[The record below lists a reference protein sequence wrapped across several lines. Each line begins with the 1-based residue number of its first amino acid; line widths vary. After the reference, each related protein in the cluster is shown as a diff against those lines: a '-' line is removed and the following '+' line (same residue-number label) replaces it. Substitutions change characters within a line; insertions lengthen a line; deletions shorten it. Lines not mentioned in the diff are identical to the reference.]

1 MNIGKDDLVVYGKN
15 GICLV
20 EDIKDMQFGGDK
32 GTYYVLRPKLSPSST
47 VYVPLS
53 KPNLVSKM
61 RSVMT
66 VKELDGII
74 ELAKNNQLEWIEDK
88 AERQSKFNSIILNG
102 NSAELLLL
110 AQAIHIKKAEK
121 EAQGRQLSSSDEGI
135 LKTALRL
142 IEEEFSFSLKC
153 GADEVRE
160 YIDKKFK

>member
-1 MNIGKDDLVVYGKN
+1 MSISKDDLVVYGKN

-20 EDIKDMQFGGDK
+20 EDIKDMQFGGDR
-32 GTYYVLRPKLSPSST
+32 GTYYVLRPKSSPSST

-53 KPNLVSKM
+53 KPNLVAKL

-66 VKELDGII
+66 KKELDGII
-74 ELAKNNQLEWIEDK
+74 ELAKNTQFEWIEDK
-88 AERQSKFNSIILNG
+88 AERQSKFNSIILDG

-110 AQAIHIKKAEK
+110 AKSMHIKKAEK
-121 EAQGRQLSSSDEGI
+121 ESQGRQLSSTDEGM

-153 GADEVRE
+153 DAHEVRE
-160 YIDKKFK
+160 YIDKRFK